1 MHAPSLHGLL
11 RRFWVVIVIVV
22 ALVVAGFV
30 VGRLRT
36 YFGSDLPGS
45 AMRGDA
51 DAIVAFNP
59 KRVTYEV
66 VGPAT
71 ATGAVSYL
79 DANGQSHQ
87 DRFDA
92 LPWSVTIT
100 TTDPGIFAN
109 VVAQGDSRTLGCRI
123 VVNGKVT
130 AHQQAQGRDAQA
142 FCLDKAA

>member
-1 MHAPSLHGLL
+1 MYTPSAYGLV
-11 RRFWVVIVIVV
+11 RRFWVVLVVVV
-22 ALVVAGFV
+22 ALVVAGLV

-36 YFGSDLPGS
+36 YFGSDVPGS
-45 AMRGDA
+45 VGGG

-59 KRVTYEV
+59 KLVIYEV
-66 VGPAT
+66 VGPET

-79 DANGQSHQ
+79 DSNGQSHQ

-109 VVAQGDSRTLGCRI
+109 VVAQGDSQTLGCRI

-130 AHQQAQGRDAQA
+130 AEQHAQGRDAQA

>member
-1 MHAPSLHGLL
+1 MYTPSAYGLV
-11 RRFWVVIVIVV
+11 RRFWVVLVV
-22 ALVVAGFV
+22 VAALVVAGLV

-36 YFGSDLPGS
+36 YFGSDVPGS
-45 AMRGDA
+45 VGGG
-51 DAIVAFNP
+51 DAIVEFNP
-59 KRVTYEV
+59 KRVIYEV
-66 VGPAT
+66 VGPET

-79 DANGQSHQ
+79 DSNGQSHQ
-87 DRFDA
+87 DRFDG

-109 VVAQGDSRTLGCRI
+109 VVAQGDSQTLGCRI

-130 AHQQAQGRDAQA
+130 AEQHAQGRDAQA